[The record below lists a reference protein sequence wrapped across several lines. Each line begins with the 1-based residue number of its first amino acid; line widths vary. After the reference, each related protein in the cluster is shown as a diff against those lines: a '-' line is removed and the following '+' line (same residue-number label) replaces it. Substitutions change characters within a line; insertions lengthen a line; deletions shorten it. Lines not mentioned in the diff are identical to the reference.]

1 MNALLEMPVVFLL
14 AISVVPGGLV
24 AGFFFAYS

>member
-14 AISVVPGGLV
+14 AISVVPGGFV
-24 AGFFFAYS
+24 AGFFFA